1 MKKKF
6 RNRIIS
12 AFLAAAMG
20 MSSFSGLAVTAYAAE
35 DTGTNSN
42 GLTLSNIDLDEDESN
57 NDVASGNQGSDT
69 TSSNAGDET
78 GKTPNQSSIVDDG
91 IATADEA
98 PDVDAD
104 SNVSSE
110 DNTANSVTSDSSE
123 EEVADEDTQLSENVK
138 AFLHA
143 VEQCDFDAAVAKT
156 NAYYLAQKK
165 QQSDWYNEELIQQ
178 SQKAEEEMYAAVSLV
193 DEADE
198 LYYNLTEDECQIQS
212 VIDARTKL
220 DDCYI
225 RMDNAMKNPVE
236 DGNKK
241 GEGYSGEV
249 TPEDIW
255 LYLGE
260 GRIPDKPTG
269 YYIGENGLPVMT
281 GNTKISISEYT
292 DGGESEDLRMER
304 APLDEDNLSVA
315 SRKVENEDYS
325 ITKILAQVEYPEN
338 NSFAKIT
345 LGDNAK
351 LIDAIYV
358 GDESLRY
365 MDEDAQK
372 SVLLKDFH
380 NSSAWYITYYV
391 VSQDDFD
398 ATITYTNST
407 GVSTSKTMHVD
418 VDDENVMTQDELN
431 SLVGYDLKT
440 SNIAE
445 ANSDSRLATTGSL
458 LGRAIL
464 FWTGAPPVGGTVS
477 SEWNDGIWDSFLAA
491 GGSVIALFCL
501 NQGRNVK
508 GLYTYLKDF
517 AANLAP
523 YFGADYHTISGA
535 FWSGAIT
542 LYDLASVRDVN
553 DYDSS
558 SLADFAKAYE
568 GGICP
573 KCGKKTIRIS
583 RGIEVGNIFQLGDKY
598 TKAMKMTYVDQ
609 NGESKTPIMG
619 CYGIGV
625 GRLAAAVCEAHHD
638 EYGPIWPKSI
648 APWQVHLCA
657 VRADN
662 EEVRKFADDLYEK
675 LQEMGIEVIYDDR
688 TVSAGV
694 MFSDADLLGIPLR
707 VIVSPRNMKQGVV
720 EVASRDKTLQ
730 TQVKMEEA
738 AEQVKKYL

>member
-69 TSSNAGDET
+69 ASSNAEDET
-78 GKTPNQSSIVDDG
+78 GETPNQSSIVDDG

-110 DNTANSVTSDSSE
+110 DNTANSVISDSSE

-304 APLDEDNLSVA
+304 APLDEDNLSVV
-315 SRKVENEDYS
+315 SQKVENEDYS

-431 SLVGYDLKT
+431 SLVGYNLKT

-464 FWTGAPPVGGTVS
+464 FWTGAPPVGGTVA
-477 SEWNDGIWDSFLAA
+477 SEQNGGIWDSFLVA
-491 GGSVIALFCL
+491 GGAVIALFCL
-501 NQGRNVK
+501 NQGLNVK

-558 SLADFAKAYE
+558 SLADFAKA
-568 GGICP
+568 
-573 KCGKKTIRIS
+573 
-583 RGIEVGNIFQLGDKY
+583 
-598 TKAMKMTYVDQ
+598 
-609 NGESKTPIMG
+609 
-619 CYGIGV
+619 
-625 GRLAAAVCEAHHD
+625 
-638 EYGPIWPKSI
+638 
-648 APWQVHLCA
+648 
-657 VRADN
+657 
-662 EEVRKFADDLYEK
+662 
-675 LQEMGIEVIYDDR
+675 
-688 TVSAGV
+688 
-694 MFSDADLLGIPLR
+694 
-707 VIVSPRNMKQGVV
+707 
-720 EVASRDKTLQ
+720 
-730 TQVKMEEA
+730 
-738 AEQVKKYL
+738 